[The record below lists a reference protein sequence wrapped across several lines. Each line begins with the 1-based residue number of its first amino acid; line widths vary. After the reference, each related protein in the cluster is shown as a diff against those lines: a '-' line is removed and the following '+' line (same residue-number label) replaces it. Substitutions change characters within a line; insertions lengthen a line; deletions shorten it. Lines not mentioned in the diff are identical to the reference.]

1 MCEVVLRLSV
11 CQNCSFDKHIF
22 TTNHVS
28 PSLSAAQGGPLRFT
42 SGSGKGGRC
51 RVAAQVCT
59 LEKSLHVWCVS
70 VCVPLLDE
78 VCALFLIQRRWMV
91 DSDGARPDDDE
102 YDRLDY
108 IQSVLATGSESAPTS
123 GYSPVFPPQKPSYIF
138 LLLQVC
144 PFKCKISHDSKSVSK
159 TKRGN
164 KFVQPTANMNMKLG
178 ERYVANLFYRTASPF

>member
-1 MCEVVLRLSV
+1 MMCEVVWLSV

-123 GYSPVFPPQKPSYIF
+123 GYSPVFPPKNLHIF
-138 LLLQVC
+138 SC
-144 PFKCKISHDSKSVSK
+144 CCKYALSNVKYLMIQ
-159 TKRGN
+159 N
-164 KFVQPTANMNMKLG
+164 
-178 ERYVANLFYRTASPF
+178 